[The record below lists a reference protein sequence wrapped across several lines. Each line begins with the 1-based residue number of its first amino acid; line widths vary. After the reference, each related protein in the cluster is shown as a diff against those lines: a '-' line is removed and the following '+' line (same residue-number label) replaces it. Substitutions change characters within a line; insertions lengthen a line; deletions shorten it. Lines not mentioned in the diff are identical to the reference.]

1 MAELQRTLIDR
12 LVVVTGAFGHAGGA
26 VAWAAKAAGARVAVI
41 GHGDP
46 PPGLDFDH
54 VEARVDLT
62 DSGQARAAL
71 DAIAARLGPIDALL
85 NIAGGFEMQKLE
97 AGTDV
102 WDRMFAMN
110 VTTTLNAT
118 AAALPRLR
126 APGGSVVNIA
136 AAAAGRA
143 GPGMGPY
150 AAAKAA
156 VLRLTE
162 SLAEEQKSRG
172 VRVNAVSP
180 TTLDTPDNRAAMPKS
195 DPAKWVKL
203 EELAGVMLFLASDA
217 ASGVTG
223 ADVRIAGRT

>member
-1 MAELQRTLIDR
+1 VAELQRSLIDR
-12 LVVVTGAFGHAGGA
+12 LVVVTGGFGHAGGA
-26 VAWAAKAAGARVAVI
+26 IARAAKAGGAKVAVI

-46 PPGLDFDH
+46 PPALDFDH

-62 DSGQARAAL
+62 DPAQAKAAI

-85 NIAGGFEMQKLE
+85 NVAGGFDMQKLE

-102 WDRMFAMN
+102 WGKMFALN
-110 VTTTLNAT
+110 VTTALNAT
-118 AAALPRLR
+118 AAALPHLR
-126 APGGSVVNIA
+126 APGGAVVNVA

-143 GPGMGPY
+143 GAGMGPY
-150 AAAKAA
+150 SASKAA

-162 SLAEEQKSRG
+162 SLAEEQKGRG

-180 TTLDTPDNRAAMPKS
+180 TTLDTPDNRADMPKG

-203 EELAGVMLFLASDA
+203 EELAELVLFLASDA

-223 ADVRIAGRT
+223 AEVRIAGRT